1 MVVLAAAISLTAGA
15 TVSAR
20 AQTPPAP
27 PTTKGLLE
35 QVLTDLLTPATT
47 PPAQQAVAAPVPPT
61 APPPPAP
68 APPAAPPP
76 AEEPDTS
83 SQVIPAEY
91 QGTIDWSRARNPR
104 STAALLDALRRLE
117 DLGFTAEEAAVMGAG
132 QFPVAGQAD
141 WEDDWHDPRFGPPFH
156 LHQGTDIF
164 AERGTPVIAP
174 EAGTV
179 SFTDGGL
186 GGRGA
191 YVTTAD
197 GTSYYFAHLNA
208 YADDVYGG
216 ARVEQG
222 QVIAYV
228 GNTGNAENG
237 APHLH
242 FEIRPY
248 GGGAT
253 NPKPILDDWLAAAL
267 DNVPTVLAAYGVN
280 VPRAITLG
288 RHAPPLRRGPP
299 GRLGPPAGD
308 GPAVGVVGERGR
320 RDAAGGG
327 GGGGAHGR
335 QHRLGPAGHHR
346 PAAGRH
352 PPGGADGGQLSAG
365 APHPA
370 AGGGATRPRRQSR
383 KFLNC
388 RGIPKSCSLRAA
400 ITA

>member
-1 MVVLAAAISLTAGA
+1 MSLMAGA
-15 TVSAR
+15 TVAAR
-20 AQTPPAP
+20 AQTSP

-35 QVLTDLLTPATT
+35 QVLSDLLTPATT
-47 PPAQQAVAAPVPPT
+47 PPAQTAVAAPVPPT
-61 APPPPAP
+61 APPPAP
-68 APPAAPPP
+68 APPPP
-76 AEEPDTS
+76 AAAAEPEPDTS

-104 STAALLDALRRLE
+104 STSALLDALRRLE
-117 DLGFTAEEAAVMGAG
+117 DLGFTAEEAAVMGMG
-132 QFPVAGQAD
+132 QFPVAGPAD

-197 GTSYYFAHLNA
+197 GTSYYMAHLNA
-208 YADDVYGG
+208 YADSMYSG
-216 ARVEQG
+216 ATVEQG
-222 QVIAYV
+222 EVVAYV

-253 NPKPILDDWLAAAL
+253 NPKPILDDWLAAAI

-280 VPRAITLG
+280 VPRAITSAGMLRRFDEGGLAGSG
-288 RHAPPLRRGPP
+288 RSPETALLWASSVSAGGGTLRVAEVEAVRMAGSIDWDRRATTAQLQADILREARTVASSVLVPLTPPLVVV
-299 GRLGPPAGD
+299 LL
-308 GPAVGVVGERGR
+308 GPAVS
-320 RDAAGGG
+320 
-327 GGGGAHGR
+327 HGN
-335 QHRLGPAGHHR
+335 
-346 PAAGRH
+346 
-352 PPGGADGGQLSAG
+352 S
-365 APHPA
+365 
-370 AGGGATRPRRQSR
+370 
-383 KFLNC
+383 
-388 RGIPKSCSLRAA
+388 
-400 ITA
+400 